1 MLMLALFVPLYTT
14 GAVTTMLATDARVEW
29 SGRHTGDATT
39 GAVSFDWLSVTARVG
54 VHGATYVRVVSTA
67 AGATRTTR
75 IKAYASDQGFQLYPA
90 VQFWI
95 PRSDESNA
103 TTVWQSGGGTTT
115 ITLENIVDPQ
125 YRTGITTFHSFT
137 TDGTFVPPAPRSPT
151 MSPTHLIPT
160 GTRRLVTIGD
170 SITSATN
177 ILRPEGSPQCG
188 DGGYQSD
195 WSKSYSA
202 LLCHRFGAECST
214 IAVGGKCMMRECG
227 GLQMPD
233 YYGSAFYADRGAPTF
248 IFAQDAA
255 PHAMLI
261 DLGTNDMRA
270 ITKIGLN
277 TTTGE
282 GPGMA
287 QFATEMVAFLVN
299 VTTLYQ
305 TKDIQFFLSSGPMEN
320 TTITGTQSAVAQAR
334 ALGIKATWID
344 MRTACVDARIHGAGD
359 SDMCDGCHS
368 HPGVEGHRG
377 MYEAAWPVI
386 EEVMGWTEPAAES
399 RGAAPQWMADGS
411 KAAPWEVV
419 A

>member
-1 MLMLALFVPLYTT
+1 MLALVSLSTSL
-14 GAVTTMLATDARVEW
+14 GAVSTMLATDARVEW
-29 SGRHTGDATT
+29 SGRHTEDATAGT
-39 GAVSFDWLSVTARVG
+39 VSFDWLSVTARVG
-54 VHGATYVRVVSTA
+54 VEGATYVRVVSTA
-67 AGATRTTR
+67 AGAARTTR
-75 IKAYASDQGFQLYPA
+75 IKAYAADQGFQLYPT

-103 TTVWQSGGGTTT
+103 TTVWQASGGKTTT

-125 YRTGITTFHSFT
+125 YGTGITTFHSFT

-227 GLQMPD
+227 GLQIPD
-233 YYGSAFYADRGAPTF
+233 YYRSVYYGDSGAPTF
-248 IFAQDAA
+248 TFTRDAA

-277 TTTGE
+277 MTTGE

-287 QFATEMVAFLVN
+287 QFATEMVAFMVN
-299 VTTLYQ
+299 VTTLYE

-320 TTITGTQSAVAQAR
+320 TTITGTQV
-334 ALGIKATWID
+334 
-344 MRTACVDARIHGAGD
+344 CVLFT
-359 SDMCDGCHS
+359 
-368 HPGVEGHRG
+368 V
-377 MYEAAWPVI
+377 
-386 EEVMGWTEPAAES
+386 TF
-399 RGAAPQWMADGS
+399 
-411 KAAPWEVV
+411 
-419 A
+419 